1 MFKSEYSKIIFYLFI
16 LVGLIQAQNQD
27 PSNLNMLF
35 PEVITE
41 LENEIRMEK
50 FDRILPRV
58 MRDNNID
65 MWIHIIRSWIPDPL
79 RFELGSNSGV
89 FIFTDYG
96 GDRIERI
103 AFSNQLRDPTIYDK
117 VIKENTRDESII
129 GNAFRDGT
137 PVEQPGSPME
147 LDIRFAGLQ
156 KLVIERQPKNIAVNY
171 MDDFSTA
178 SSSEFSPLTD
188 GISHKDYN
196 LLIETLGKKYARR
209 VKSAE
214 YLIMDYL
221 AGRVPMEIELYKKF
235 GVIAAEN
242 LDREFNKVIP
252 GITKLSE
259 LEGNVFLRV
268 PDGREIHASD
278 PEPYVLKRGDLFTIL
293 HGAGN
298 KIFHSDLGGNAYI
311 LRKGETELPAEIKE
325 IWEHAMNVRKI
336 LKKHIRPGRT
346 AGETLNLLIR
356 KIEEA
361 GYYYN
366 PIDHYA
372 EGVDPKKT
380 QIHLDCH
387 AVGRSGLLGPRISP
401 LGPDWVRN
409 MNIPLLHTFTF
420 EYMVHMPVPK
430 WGKGKHLYIAFHDG
444 AVVTDKGVVFPYP
457 PDQGIRIIH

>member
-16 LVGLIQAQNQD
+16 LVGVIQTQNQD
-27 PSNLNMLF
+27 ASNLNMLF
-35 PEVITE
+35 LEDIIK
-41 LENEIRMEK
+41 LENEIRIEK

-117 VIKENTRDESII
+117 VIKENTRDDSI
-129 GNAFRDGT
+129 GNAFRDDS

-147 LDIRFAGLQ
+147 LDIRFAGLK

-171 MDDFSTA
+171 MDDFATA
-178 SSSEFSPLTD
+178 SSSEFNPLTD
-188 GISHKDYN
+188 GISYKDYN
-196 LLIETLGKKYARR
+196 LLIETLGKKYAKR

-235 GVIAAEN
+235 GAIAADN
-242 LDREFNKVIP
+242 LDREFSKVVP

-268 PDGREIHASD
+268 PDRSIT
-278 PEPYVLKRGDLFTIL
+278 YL
-293 HGAGN
+293 
-298 KIFHSDLGGNAYI
+298 Y
-311 LRKGETELPAEIKE
+311 
-325 IWEHAMNVRKI
+325 
-336 LKKHIRPGRT
+336 
-346 AGETLNLLIR
+346 NL
-356 KIEEA
+356 
-361 GYYYN
+361 
-366 PIDHYA
+366 
-372 EGVDPKKT
+372 
-380 QIHLDCH
+380 
-387 AVGRSGLLGPRISP
+387 
-401 LGPDWVRN
+401 
-409 MNIPLLHTFTF
+409 
-420 EYMVHMPVPK
+420 
-430 WGKGKHLYIAFHDG
+430 
-444 AVVTDKGVVFPYP
+444 
-457 PDQGIRIIH
+457 

>member
-196 LLIETLGKKYARR
+196 LLIETLGKKYAKR

-214 YLIMDYL
+214 YLHTAQHSAKFVKCLHYVIMFL
-221 AGRVPMEIELYKKF
+221 NS
-235 GVIAAEN
+235 VIN
-242 LDREFNKVIP
+242 F
-252 GITKLSE
+252 
-259 LEGNVFLRV
+259 
-268 PDGREIHASD
+268 
-278 PEPYVLKRGDLFTIL
+278 
-293 HGAGN
+293 
-298 KIFHSDLGGNAYI
+298 
-311 LRKGETELPAEIKE
+311 
-325 IWEHAMNVRKI
+325 
-336 LKKHIRPGRT
+336 
-346 AGETLNLLIR
+346 
-356 KIEEA
+356 
-361 GYYYN
+361 
-366 PIDHYA
+366 
-372 EGVDPKKT
+372 
-380 QIHLDCH
+380 
-387 AVGRSGLLGPRISP
+387 
-401 LGPDWVRN
+401 
-409 MNIPLLHTFTF
+409 
-420 EYMVHMPVPK
+420 
-430 WGKGKHLYIAFHDG
+430 
-444 AVVTDKGVVFPYP
+444 
-457 PDQGIRIIH
+457 